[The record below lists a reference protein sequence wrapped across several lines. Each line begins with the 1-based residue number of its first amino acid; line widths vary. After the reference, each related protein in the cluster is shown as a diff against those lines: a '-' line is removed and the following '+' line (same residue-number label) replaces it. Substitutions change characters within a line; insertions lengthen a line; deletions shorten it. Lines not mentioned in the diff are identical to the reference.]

1 MTNCIF
7 LINFTNFDLLSIKF
21 VNWLIEALEML
32 IWLWT
37 PKLSTIMIST
47 KSSCKFKRFDLS
59 HVCDEFTRER
69 MENVL
74 IIHTTSGRLT
84 VTSMTNKNPLKLLIM

>member
-21 VNWLIEALEML
+21 VNWFIEALEML

-37 PKLSTIMIST
+37 PKLSTIMITT
-47 KSSCKFKRFDLS
+47 KTSSKLKRFDLS

-74 IIHTTSGRLT
+74 ITSGRLT
-84 VTSMTNKNPLKLLIM
+84 VTSMTYKNPLKLLIM